1 MAALRTKSQSKSPST
16 WETDMPIRPVLNL
29 KFLVSVQCVN
39 SLNFL
44 FASASFSMKYS
55 KRIPSRPMESFSI
68 GTTVEGSI

>member
-1 MAALRTKSQSKSPST
+1 
-16 WETDMPIRPVLNL
+16 MPIRPVSNL